1 MHPKQKTSRQDRRK
15 WEKVVL
21 EVEFDRRSRQVTTA
35 LGWFFFC
42 ALTPHPALLLSLGYG
57 SIRALT
63 ARSPGPL
70 SLKKKKS
77 SSGGS
82 AADDAD
88 WDESEDEVIAAFAT
102 SGTPQAGPGG
112 VTSPPPK
119 YAAWLALS

>member
-1 MHPKQKTSRQDRRK
+1 VGKSRSGSGVRPSFPAGNYGS
-15 WEKVVL
+15 WLV
-21 EVEFDRRSRQVTTA
+21 
-35 LGWFFFC
+35 FFC

-77 SSGGS
+77 SGGS
-82 AADDAD
+82 TADDAD

>member
-77 SSGGS
+77 SGGS
-82 AADDAD
+82 TADDAD